1 MLAGVALFVAAL
13 GLFGLSAFT
22 VEQRTKEIGVRKAL
36 GARTLDILRLLMWD
50 FTKPVLW
57 ASLIAWPVA
66 YFFMQR
72 WREGFVDRVDM
83 GLWTFPAATAIALV
97 IAALT
102 VAGRALLV
110 ARAQPVAAL
119 RYE

>member
-36 GARTLDILRLLMWD
+36 GAARADILRLMLWE

-57 ASLIAWPVA
+57 ANLIAWPAAYLFARRWLSGFTYHIDVELWVFVA
-66 YFFMQR
+66 AS
-72 WREGFVDRVDM
+72 
-83 GLWTFPAATAIALV
+83 LLALAIAM
-97 IAALT
+97 LT
-102 VAGRALLV
+102 VIGHALLV